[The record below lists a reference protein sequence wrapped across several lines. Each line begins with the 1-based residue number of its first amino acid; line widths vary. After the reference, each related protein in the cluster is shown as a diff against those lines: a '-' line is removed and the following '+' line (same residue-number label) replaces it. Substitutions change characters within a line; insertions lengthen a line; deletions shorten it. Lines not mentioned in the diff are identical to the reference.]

1 MIIVFQ
7 WTSQVFDNLFRIFPR
22 YNQEYGKKT
31 MRKGLEMKKIQ
42 YFQFFQKILR

>member
-7 WTSQVFDNLFRIFPR
+7 WTSQVFDNLFGIFPR
-22 YNQEYGKKT
+22 YNHEYGKKT